1 MLMKCA
7 ESNIFHN
14 MNNFKAIIFDMDGVI
29 LDSESLSDITWDK
42 AAADFNIKMTAD
54 ILNSC
59 RGSNKNDILTIL
71 KNFYGNDFDANG
83 FLARTGVY
91 FDEIKNRDGI
101 PLMPYAAQS
110 LPLLQKKY
118 RIALASSTK
127 GPVVRSELAAVNV
140 LHYFES
146 ITTGEQVVHSKPNPE
161 IYLMACKSL
170 GLPPAECIAVED
182 SFNGVRSAHAAG
194 LFTVMI
200 PDKVQPTE
208 EIKSLYDKIFP
219 DLKAFTDYLL

>member
-1 MLMKCA
+1 
-7 ESNIFHN
+7 
-14 MNNFKAIIFDMDGVI
+14 
-29 LDSESLSDITWDK
+29 
-42 AAADFNIKMTAD
+42 
-54 ILNSC
+54 
-59 RGSNKNDILTIL
+59 
-71 KNFYGNDFDANG
+71 
-83 FLARTGVY
+83 
-91 FDEIKNRDGI
+91 
-101 PLMPYAAQS
+101 MPYAAQS

-161 IYLMACKSL
+161 IYLMACNSL
-170 GLPPAECIAVED
+170 GLAPAECIAVEY
-182 SFNGVRSAHAAG
+182 SINGVKSAYAAG

-208 EIKSLYDKIFP
+208 EIRSLCDKIFP

>member
-1 MLMKCA
+1 
-7 ESNIFHN
+7 
-14 MNNFKAIIFDMDGVI
+14 MDGVI
-29 LDSESLSDITWDK
+29 LDSESISDITWDK

-71 KNFYGNDFDANG
+71 KNIYGKDFDADG

-101 PLMPYAAQS
+101 PLMPYAEQS

-140 LHYFES
+140 LQFL
-146 ITTGEQVVHSKPNPE
+146 NP
-161 IYLMACKSL
+161 S
-170 GLPPAECIAVED
+170 PPA
-182 SFNGVRSAHAAG
+182 NR
-194 LFTVMI
+194 LFTVSPI
-200 PDKVQPTE
+200 P
-208 EIKSLYDKIFP
+208 KS
-219 DLKAFTDYLL
+219 T